1 MALRADDVDL
11 GRDRALVVRFQQGD
25 GDAFDDLYRRYFD
38 RLRRFCERRVGD
50 PHEAEELAQ
59 EAFVRALRAMP
70 GFAGERRFYPW
81 MTVIASRL
89 CVDAH
94 RRRQRS
100 TPVADVELGS
110 VELDVEDLFAEVD
123 RAQLE
128 EALGQLAPRHR
139 DVLDLR
145 EYHGWSYQ
153 RIADH
158 YDVTLGTVEALLHR
172 ARRALRREF
181 DKVTTGVPAVAWLAR
196 RFETFRTRA
205 TAHVGDLATP
215 LTAAVASAALA
226 VGSVAMIDAAHGPAP
241 AATHPSTV
249 VALSHGQLASS
260 TAEVPA
266 TPPTPQD
273 IVWSATTSTGASA
286 PRRVDGHRPVAHL
299 DSVSPDDA
307 RERTASAAVRQD
319 VPGLGGIGLDPASV
333 VADAGDLLRPVLGRN
348 P

>member
-11 GRDRALVVRFQQGD
+11 GRDRALVVRFQEGD

-38 RLRRFCERRVGD
+38 RLQRFCERRVGD

-123 RAQLE
+123 REQLE
-128 EALGQLAPRHR
+128 QALGQLAPRHR
-139 DVLDLR
+139 EVLDLR

-181 DKVTTGVPAVAWLAR
+181 DKVTAGVPAVAWLVR
-196 RFETFRTRA
+196 RFDTLRTRA
-205 TAHVGDLATP
+205 TAQLGDLATP
-215 LTAAVASAALA
+215 LSAAVASAALVA
-226 VGSVAMIDAAHGPAP
+226 GSVAMIDAAHAP
-241 AATHPSTV
+241 TPDPRVTQPTPV
-249 VALSHGQLASS
+249 VALAHGQLASS
-260 TAEVPA
+260 TTQVPDA
-266 TPPTPQD
+266 PPASPAL
-273 IVWSATTSTGASA
+273 VWSATSSPATAA
-286 PRRVDGHRPVAHL
+286 PRSSSPARAGVAVTNYDEAARRNAETPVGESVAGVSIGVDPTAVASDLTNHL
-299 DSVSPDDA
+299 TD
-307 RERTASAAVRQD
+307 
-319 VPGLGGIGLDPASV
+319 LIGRLK
-333 VADAGDLLRPVLGRN
+333 
-348 P
+348 

>member
-11 GRDRALVVRFQQGD
+11 GRDRALVLRFQEGD
-25 GDAFDDLYRRYFD
+25 GEAFDDLYRRYFD
-38 RLRRFCERRVGD
+38 RLQRFCERRVGD

-100 TPVADVELGS
+100 TPVAEVELGS

-123 RAQLE
+123 REHLE
-128 EALGQLAPRHR
+128 QALGELAPRHR
-139 DVLDLR
+139 EVLDLR

-181 DKVTTGVPAVAWLAR
+181 EKVTGGVPAVAWLVR
-196 RFETFRTRA
+196 RFDTLRTRA
-205 TAHVGDLATP
+205 TAQLGDLATP
-215 LTAAVASAALA
+215 LSAAVASAALVAGSA
-226 VGSVAMIDAAHGPAP
+226 VIIDAAHTPAP
-241 AATHPSTV
+241 APGARPAA
-249 VALSHGQLASS
+249 VAALAHGQLVSA
-260 TAEVPA
+260 TATQLPD
-266 TPPTPQD
+266 TPPSPPAL
-273 IVWSATTSTGASA
+273 VWSATSSPATAG
-286 PRRVDGHRPVAHL
+286 PVASPPARTGVAVTSY
-299 DSVSPDDA
+299 DEAARRNAATPVGESVAGVSVGVDP
-307 RERTASAAVRQD
+307 TAV
-319 VPGLGGIGLDPASV
+319 
-333 VADAGDLLRPVLGRN
+333 AGDLTHHLSDLIGRLK
-348 P
+348 